1 MAHICYIY
9 IFDYQSLHN
18 VGVSFDHR
26 YNYEFDNEKM
36 ELAISVPSTK
46 LPEDFWESRIW
57 SLTGIVGSNGAGKTT
72 INRFLLNA
80 VVEGLSTKDNKG
92 IYVYENNGGLEVY
105 YNTPDD
111 SRNIHVV
118 ANGVK
123 IKKAN
128 KIDNRSIS
136 LPSIN
141 TFYYQGHF
149 SAEFSYNDLCT
160 TELTG
165 LYNASEGCLLRK
177 DLEKFANTTDLYFNA
192 PMASYIVS
200 HISQKHNR
208 ICRLLVNNDLRSE
221 IHDFQFPRYITLS
234 PNRGGQDHIKLHP
247 LVPKEL
253 KEALKGMLDPLPIL
267 GLVPTRNEC
276 IGMYIYFNLLNAIA
290 DGGATHLNSNV
301 LKEWRSI
308 VDTSSDVLSQF
319 NQFINIQKDASTKR
333 TLDVINGV
341 LTEVLS
347 DLNYSDYG
355 FFYIDTIKE
364 ADKVE
369 KLLSITEKFQFFYI
383 TSRFFD
389 MHYSHEITRSNS
401 SLSSGEEELLNLFS
415 LIYDA
420 VEIQPIKYSNQK
432 APRLLILDEAEIGFH
447 PKWQRSYVKTLS
459 SFIASLKAH
468 ANYNIQIIITTHSP
482 ILLSDIPSCCCNFL
496 ERKEDGN
503 TYNVRNTQPQTFAT
517 NVFDLY
523 RNPFFLHKGLIGQF
537 AENKLKKLES
547 KCKLGNDDVAEEI
560 NLIGDR
566 RLQQYFISLLT
577 ENNKAAAIRYH
588 KEQIRKLEEGE

>member
-26 YNYEFDNEKM
+26 YNYAFDNEKL
-36 ELAISVPSTK
+36 ELSISVPSTK
-46 LPEDFWESRIW
+46 LPEGFWGSRIW
-57 SLTGIVGSNGAGKTT
+57 SLTGIVGNNGAGKTT
-72 INRFLLNA
+72 VNRFLLNA
-80 VVEGLSTKDNKG
+80 VVEGLTTKDIKG
-92 IYVYENNGGLEVY
+92 IYVYEGQGKLYVY
-105 YNTPDD
+105 YNVPQ
-111 SRNIHVV
+111 
-118 ANGVK
+118 NGRSLRVISSVTKIEEVK
-123 IKKAN
+123 
-128 KIDNRSIS
+128 KIDVRLAS
-136 LPSIN
+136 LPSIQ

-177 DLEKFANTTDLYFNA
+177 DLEKFANATDLYFNG

-208 ICRLLVNNDLRSE
+208 ICRLLINKDLRTE
-221 IHDFQFPRYITLS
+221 IHDFKFPRYITLA
-234 PNRGGQDHIKLHP
+234 PNRGGQDHLKLHP

-253 KEALKGMLDPLPIL
+253 KEALRGMLDSLPIL
-267 GLVPTRNEC
+267 GLVPTKNEC

-290 DGGATHLNSNV
+290 DGGTVQLDSDV
-301 LKEWRSI
+301 LKDWRSI

-319 NQFINIQKDASTKR
+319 NQFISTQKDASTKR
-333 TLDVINGV
+333 TLDVIYGV

-364 ADKVE
+364 AETVE

-389 MHYSHEITRSNS
+389 MHYSHEITSSNS
-401 SLSSGEEELLNLFS
+401 SFSSGEEELLNLFS

-420 VEIQPIKYSNQK
+420 VEVQPIKYSNQK
-432 APRLLILDEAEIGFH
+432 PPRLLILDEAEIGFH
-447 PKWQRSYVKTLS
+447 PEWQRSYIKTLL

-468 ANYNIQIIITTHSP
+468 AGYDIQIIITTHSP

-496 ERKEDGN
+496 ERKEDGS

-517 NVFDLY
+517 NVFELY
-523 RNPFFLHKGLIGQF
+523 RNSFFLHKGLIGQF
-537 AENKLKKLES
+537 AEDKLKKLES
-547 KCKLGNDDVAEEI
+547 KCKSGNDDVAEEI

-566 RLQQYFISLLT
+566 RLQQYFISLLAK
-577 ENNKAAAIRYH
+577 NDKAAAIRYY
-588 KEQIRKLEEGE
+588 KEQIRKLEEDE